1 MNKGVMGGEDEAR
14 KWWKEKMNEGV
25 VGGEDKRGRGARGG

>member
-25 VGGEDKRGRGARGG
+25 VGREE

>member
-1 MNKGVMGGEDEAR
+1 MNKGVLGGEDEAR

-25 VGGEDKRGRGARGG
+25 VGGEE